1 MKSFDKRAWAAAV
14 GLAAAV
20 AVGGQISALAGGVG
34 WWRWEHR
41 TAVVGEEITGL
52 APDVLFD
59 SIGEAETAVRS
70 QNFHAHMV
78 PGRFPLPASV
88 PVDGEAY
95 ALGPVRVFS
104 RTANSVRV
112 RGSFE
117 VPSVSAGYYTVVF
130 CDPGCDRWLGDL
142 APAPLRIVKDH
153 TDLSVGQRIDRAVE
167 SLKEDLQSATKSD
180 AAQMTAVQRLDRR
193 VQELERRLAERIE
206 RVDSRTNRWVPL
218 VWFALG
224 GAAAAVAV
232 TAFERR
238 RESTRPP
245 RDAVKRLT
253 LHD

>member
-1 MKSFDKRAWAAAV
+1 
-14 GLAAAV
+14 
-20 AVGGQISALAGGVG
+20 
-34 WWRWEHR
+34 
-41 TAVVGEEITGL
+41 VGEEIAGL

-59 SIGEAETAVRS
+59 SIGEAEAAVRS

-88 PVDGEAY
+88 PADGEAY

-112 RGSFE
+112 RGSFQ
-117 VPSVSAGYYTVVF
+117 VPSVSPGHYTVVF
-130 CDPGCDRWLGDL
+130 CDRGCDRWLGDL
-142 APAPLRIVKDH
+142 APAPLRIVKNH

-180 AAQMTAVQRLDRR
+180 AAQMTAVERLDGR
-193 VQELERRLAERIE
+193 VQELERLAERIA
-206 RVDSRTNRWVPL
+206 RTDRRTNRWLPL

-238 RESTRPP
+238 REPTRAP